1 MPHLSSLQMPAPP
14 IASTSTASAKKRLWL
29 SKLLNK
35 LFGKVFRLKRTYS
48 MPAGSY
54 DHYVED
60 YYYQGYY
67 SLSGRALSSIPE
79 VSEES
84 PDVAPI
90 VRRVQSERLTDTD
103 MVELGMVL

>member
-1 MPHLSSLQMPAPP
+1 MPHLSTLPGPP
-14 IASTSTASAKKRLWL
+14 LASASGKKRLWL
-29 SKLLNK
+29 SRLWNK

-54 DHYVED
+54 DHYLEDD
-60 YYYQGYY
+60 YYRGYY
-67 SLSGRALSSIPE
+67 SLSGRRLSSIPE

-90 VRRVQSERLTDTD
+90 VRKVQSERLSGTD
-103 MVELGMVL
+103 MIELEMVL

>member
-1 MPHLSSLQMPAPP
+1 MPHLSSLPAPP
-14 IASTSTASAKKRLWL
+14 LASASTKKRLWL

-90 VRRVQSERLTDTD
+90 VRKVQSERLTDVTS
-103 MVELGMVL
+103 MVELEMVL